1 MRMNTGMGS
10 RSARRSWIVV
20 LAAAVGLVLTPARF
34 TPSTAVA
41 AAPSAPTASAGG
53 SQLYTAHDA
62 SGRVTVTV
70 FRNTSSDAREIWT
83 DQEITVGDDAMVAIG
98 GGATAVEYPAGALL
112 TASYP
117 NDSRTGWIVSAKDH
131 AIKQEY
137 QLTTYVIGLKIAG
150 MTRDELKNY
159 LVYHDEGRAYG
170 STPSAA
176 SHLDSNT
183 DVLLGGGFRT
193 FWNGWGQ
200 LATGSYPS
208 GPVEWTASSKD
219 HLHASPGTVQSW
231 AIGIKRNLPV
241 GTIDP
246 YVSRPAASQRSN
258 HPSSTARVEPGFVM
272 TGGGGRVASDGQGC
286 ALWSLDP
293 SIDNSG
299 YQTFS
304 VRAKDHA
311 EPGTGITWAWTMGIR
326 LV

>member
-1 MRMNTGMGS
+1 MGS
-10 RSARRSWIVV
+10 RPARRFWSLV
-20 LAAAVGLVLTPARF
+20 LAAAVGLIF
-34 TPSTAVA
+34 S
-41 AAPSAPTASAGG
+41 SQFTASATVAAPRSVGG
-53 SQLYTAHDA
+53 SPLYTAHDA

-70 FRNTSSDAREIWT
+70 FKNVSSDYREIW
-83 DQEITVGDDAMVAIG
+83 DNQEVTVGDDAMVAIG

-131 AIKQEY
+131 AIAQSY

-159 LVYHDEGRAYG
+159 LVYNSDGRAYG
-170 STPSAA
+170 STPSAS
-176 SHLDSNT
+176 SHLNSDT

-193 FWNGWGQ
+193 YWNGWGQ

-208 GPVEWTASSKD
+208 GPVEWTAGSKD
-219 HLHASPGTVQSW
+219 HLHASPGTIQTW

-241 GTIDP
+241 GWIDTYP
-246 YVSRPAASQRSN
+246 SYPVPSGVSN
-258 HPSSTARVEPGFVM
+258 HPSASARVQPGYVM
-272 TGGGGRVASDGQGC
+272 TGGGGQVQCGGPGC
-286 ALWSLDP
+286 ALWSLEP

-299 YQTFS
+299 YQSFTA
-304 VRAKDHA
+304 RAKDHA
-311 EPGTGITWAWTMGIR
+311 EAATGTTWAWTIGIR